1 MQNITPSPYVHKK
14 HPGRPTKDMEGGRS
28 RIQKDI
34 MEQLSYNGDLSDEQ
48 LQLLKDT
55 LQQTLLKYNVE
66 KEEKSED
73 LVMDDNNRIMEEFLE
88 TKRVENK
95 SYNTIYNYGNEISKL
110 FLVVNKPLQ
119 EITTHDIRKYMDYRK
134 QHDQLKA
141 VSINNIRMYLM
152 SFFKWCHIEDYIDKN
167 PMDRIGVVKTEK
179 KVIETLSD
187 EECEMIRCACDNERD
202 LAIVDLLSSSGMR
215 VSELIGLNRQD
226 IDFEKGEVIVFGKG
240 SKTREVP
247 ISPEVAR
254 LLKHYIG
261 GLKNTSKTEPLFI
274 SERGNRIT
282 TAGIKHITAQTVKSA
297 KKANSELFEYDSY
310 TPHSFRHTKAIHML
324 EAGVPLI
331 YIRNFLGH
339 ESVQTTEIYAKVTQA
354 NMNRLLSEKKIDVS
368 IPTEVKP
375 EKNNTLPDFLK

>member
-240 SKTREVP
+240 SKERVCFITGKAKVHLKWYISQRTDNNPALFVTAKKPYTRLTKNGVE
-247 ISPEVAR
+247 
-254 LLKHYIG
+254 YI
-261 GLKNTSKTEPLFI
+261 LKNIASKTNIPKLRLYPHKYRSTLATNMLNKGASAEQI
-274 SERGNRIT
+274 Q
-282 TAGIKHITAQTVKSA
+282 HI
-297 KKANSELFEYDSY
+297 
-310 TPHSFRHTKAIHML
+310 
-324 EAGVPLI
+324 
-331 YIRNFLGH
+331 LGH
-339 ESVQTTEIYAKVTQA
+339 SSIDTTISVYA
-354 NMNRLLSEKKIDVS
+354 NMEKDTIKNAHHTYVS
-368 IPTEVKP
+368 
-375 EKNNTLPDFLK
+375 